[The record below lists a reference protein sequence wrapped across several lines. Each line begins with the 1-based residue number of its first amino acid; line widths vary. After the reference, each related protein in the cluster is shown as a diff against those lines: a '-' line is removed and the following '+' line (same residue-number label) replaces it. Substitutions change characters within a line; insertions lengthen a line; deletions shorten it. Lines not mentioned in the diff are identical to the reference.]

1 MFARTGGGDL
11 NSTSDDSKWLKV
23 LEIISGN
30 LNIYTMQNDIALA
43 RIEADGV
50 GYQQVIR
57 RSIEFPSSK
66 SDCLIYGY
74 GSLSYQTSSVTSSTI
89 RYGRVSPISY
99 ERCEE
104 TNGRISA
111 PQEGTGQFCA
121 LGRNGVDACNGK

>member
-1 MFARTGGGDL
+1 
-11 NSTSDDSKWLKV
+11 
-23 LEIISGN
+23 
-30 LNIYTMQNDIALA
+30 MQNDIALV
-43 RIEADGV
+43 RIEAKSV
-50 GYQQVIR
+50 GHQQVIR

-74 GSLSYQTSSVTSSTI
+74 GSLSYQSISVTSSTI
-89 RYGRVSPISY
+89 RYGKLSPISY
-99 ERCEE
+99 KLCEE